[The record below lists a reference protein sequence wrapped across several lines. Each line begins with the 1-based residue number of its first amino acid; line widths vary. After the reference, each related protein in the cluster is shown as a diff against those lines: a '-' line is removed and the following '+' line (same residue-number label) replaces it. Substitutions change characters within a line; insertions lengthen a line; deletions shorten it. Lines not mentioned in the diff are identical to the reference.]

1 MSTDNFALGAFSF
14 PDVPYVGVGGAGLKT
29 PFGLWL
35 PPTARV
41 AAYLRSTGP
50 DLNADPPEVQA
61 RLFTTLARALKQV
74 RAGKG
79 DTIIVLPG
87 HSESVTDATMLDNLV
102 NGTRIIGL
110 GSPRQDDAP
119 TFRWTA
125 TASQWAIDNKNV
137 LIAGLRLRLEGANGV
152 VKAINITADAVTL
165 IGNFIEVASGATNK
179 ATIAIEVGSAATNCQ
194 ILDNY
199 VTGTATHNVTDGIK
213 VVGATVPSGLTIC
226 RNKMI
231 ASATAGNGLV
241 HITVAAL
248 NCLIE
253 DNVIYNTHTASTA
266 CIAIDN
272 VAANGVARNNHLA
285 TVNDGTV
292 TAQGLTQGAASLFRG
307 FNNQSCDEPIKSGVL
322 TPAAAT

>member
-1 MSTDNFALGAFSF
+1 MSTDNFALGSYSF
-14 PDVPYVGVGGAGLKT
+14 PDVPYVGLGAGIKT
-29 PFGLWL
+29 PFGLLL

-41 AAYLRSTGP
+41 AAYVRSTGP
-50 DLNADPPEVQA
+50 RLNTDPPEIQA
-61 RLFTTLARALKQV
+61 RLVTTLARALKQV
-74 RAGKG
+74 QAGHG
-79 DTIIVLPG
+79 DTVIVLPG

-119 TFRWTA
+119 VFRWTA
-125 TASQWAIDNKNV
+125 TASQWVLDNKNV

-152 VKAINITADAVTL
+152 VKALNITGASVTL
-165 IGNFIEVASGATNK
+165 LGNYIQVASGAALK
-179 ATIAIEVGSAATNCQ
+179 ATIAIEVGSAATDCQ

-199 VTGTATHNVTDGIK
+199 IAGTATHNVTDGIK
-213 VVGATVPSGLTIC
+213 VVGATVPSGLTVC

-231 ASATAGNGLV
+231 ASATAGNGLLNV
-241 HITVAAL
+241 TVAAL
-248 NCLIE
+248 DMLIE
-253 DNVIYNTHTASTA
+253 DNVIFNTHTASTS
-266 CIAIDN
+266 CITLAN
-272 VAANGVARNNHLA
+272 VACSGIIRNNHLA

-292 TAQGLTQGAASLFRG
+292 TAQGLILGAAALVRC